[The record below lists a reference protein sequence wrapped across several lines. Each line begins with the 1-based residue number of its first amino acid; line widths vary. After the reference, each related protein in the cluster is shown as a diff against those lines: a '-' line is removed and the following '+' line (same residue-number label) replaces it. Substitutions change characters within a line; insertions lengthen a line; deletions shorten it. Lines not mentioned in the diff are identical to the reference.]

1 MIPADRERNVLSVVA
16 RPAFKDG
23 VKKPYNFLLYGALER
38 LGVRVSEY
46 QTRHLL
52 QGHVDIW
59 HIHWP
64 ESLIETKSGSRAW
77 FSAQQYRLLLHI
89 ARRRGIKLI
98 WTIHDL
104 VPHDLVYPRI
114 EWSFWQDV
122 IDRVDGVIAL
132 TRKGLDLAREK
143 YPHLQTCPSFVI
155 PHGHFRD
162 AYPRTVTREEAR
174 QTLGIPPKKRVIAHF
189 GQIRPYKNVPRLV
202 QAFRALPGDDLMLL
216 ICGRISKRT
225 GGRDEIVDAA
235 EGDPR
240 IRLELR
246 YIKPEEIQLF
256 LLAADL
262 MVFPYS
268 EILNSGSAILA
279 LSYDRPIVVP
289 NLGALPEL
297 RDLVGDTWM
306 RGYEGNIDAR
316 ILADALAWALETERP
331 PRAPLEALDWA
342 GIGVQTL
349 DAYRTIVRNGRHESA
364 SPG

>member
-1 MIPADRERNVLSVVA
+1 MAFPMTSADRERNELSVVA

-23 VKKPYNFLLYGALER
+23 VKKPYNFLLYGALQR
-38 LGVRVSEY
+38 LGVQVSEY
-46 QTRHLL
+46 ETRRLL
-52 QGHVDIW
+52 HGHVDIW

-64 ESLIETKSGSRAW
+64 ESLIETRNGFRAW
-77 FSAQQYRLLLHI
+77 SSAQQYRLLLHV
-89 ARRRGIKLI
+89 AHRRGIKLI

-104 VPHDLVYPRI
+104 VPHDLVYPQI
-114 EWSFWQDV
+114 EWAFWHDV

-132 TRKGLDLAREK
+132 TQNGLQLARQR
-143 YPHLQTCPSFVI
+143 YPRLRTCPAFVI

-162 AYPRTVTREEAR
+162 AYPRTVSREEAR
-174 QTLGIPPKKRVIAHF
+174 QILGIPPEKRVIAYF

-202 QAFRALPGDDLMLL
+202 RAFRAFPGDDLMLL
-216 ICGRISKRT
+216 VCGRISKRT
-225 GGRDEIVDAA
+225 GGREEIVAAA

-246 YIKPEEIQLF
+246 YIEPEEIQLF

-279 LSYDRPIVVP
+279 LSFDRPLVVP

-297 RDLVGDTWM
+297 RTLAGDVWM
-306 RGYEGNIDAR
+306 RGYEGDIDAR
-316 ILADALAWALETERP
+316 ILADSLAWALQTERP
-331 PRAPLEALDWA
+331 PRAPLEELNWTK
-342 GIGVQTL
+342 IGAQTL
-349 DAYRTIVRNGRHESA
+349 DAYQAIVRDGRRQS
-364 SPG
+364 